1 MWNTLQ
7 RLENA
12 HRLIFLPERT
22 QRLGLPESRLSA
34 QGGLFIRRDL
44 GVERERGR
52 PTIEAGQRLGV
63 PERRFGVGR

>member
-1 MWNTLQ
+1 LWNTLQ

-22 QRLGLPESRLSA
+22 QRLGLPESRLKA

-44 GVERERGR
+44 GVERERAC
-52 PTIEAGQRLGV
+52 PTIEAGQGLGM
-63 PERRFGVGR
+63 PKRRFGVGR